1 VTQTFIMSHC
11 RSRKQPRFRE
21 GESVIVR
28 SREEIMMGLDTRGRR
43 DNCLMTAQ
51 MWECCGRQVKVL
63 KVVRHLFDEHKG
75 KLYRSNVPLYI
86 LDKTICHG
94 RTDIF
99 PKHCDRNCYLL
110 WHEDWLDTTKGEK
123 GVLYAENVIQ
133 TDKRLTACQLMDLH
147 ELGTISRVDDNLG
160 FVRIVLKKIRN
171 IVHTTK
177 AKLIRSPAES
187 LRHPGVGES
196 DVVPGDR
203 VIVRSKK
210 EIQSMLDK
218 EEKLDGCRFMRG
230 MYKHCGKTY
239 RVLNNVD
246 SIFDEAR
253 KKMVRERQLVI
264 LDGATCSGVQR
275 LFVNTCDRNC
285 FFFWHK
291 AWLQKVD

>member
-1 VTQTFIMSHC
+1 MSHC

-28 SREEIMMGLDTRGRR
+28 SRGEIMTGLDALGRR

-51 MWECCGRQVKVL
+51 MWACCGRNAKIL
-63 KVVRHLFDEHKG
+63 KVVRHLFDEHKS
-75 KLYRSNVPLYI
+75 KLYRSNIPLYI

-99 PKHCDRNCYLL
+99 PKQCDRSCFLL
-110 WHEDWLDTTKGEK
+110 WHEDWIDPMQG
-123 GVLYAENVIQ
+123 
-133 TDKRLTACQLMDLH
+133 KRGGSPAADVFQPEDGLTACQLLDLDK
-147 ELGTISRVDDNLG
+147 LGTISRIDEKLEFTRNS
-160 FVRIVLKKIRN
+160 LKKIRKC
-171 IVHTTK
+171 VLE
-177 AKLIRSPAES
+177 AKTRLTRSSSDSSNPQRARE
-187 LRHPGVGES
+187 G

-203 VIVRSKK
+203 VIVRSRK

-230 MYKHCGKTY
+230 MYDHCGKTY
-239 RVLNNVD
+239 RVLKNVD
-246 SIFDEAR
+246 SFFDEAR
-253 KKMVRERQLVI
+253 KKMVRARQLVI
-264 LDGATCSGVQR
+264 LDGATCSGSQR

-291 AWLQKVD
+291 AWLQKVG